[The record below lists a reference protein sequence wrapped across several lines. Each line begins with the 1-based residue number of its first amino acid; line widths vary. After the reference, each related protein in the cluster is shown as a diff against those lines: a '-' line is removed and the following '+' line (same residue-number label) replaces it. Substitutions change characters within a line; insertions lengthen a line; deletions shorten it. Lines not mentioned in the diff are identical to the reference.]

1 MPTLDEYRQTLQDI
15 DTEIEEVERMTTYR
29 ERHLAGLTSP
39 DPEVRAKAETKAG
52 GPPTDPDPN
61 ALPARHAPLDE
72 LATARGIIWRGEEL
86 TVAEKQDQLKAALD
100 S

>member
-29 ERHLAGLTSP
+29 ERHLAGLTSADP
-39 DPEVRAKAETKAG
+39 DTRAKAAAKAG
-52 GPPTDPDPN
+52 GPPADVNPDE
-61 ALPARHAPLDE
+61 LPARHAPLDE